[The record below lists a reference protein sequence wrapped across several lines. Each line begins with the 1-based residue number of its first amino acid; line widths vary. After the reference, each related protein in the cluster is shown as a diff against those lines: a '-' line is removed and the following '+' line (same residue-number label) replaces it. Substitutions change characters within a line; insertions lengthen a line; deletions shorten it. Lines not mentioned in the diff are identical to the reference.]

1 MVTMPEEAFAVNNP
15 VNFVE
20 AETDILVVLEGTALG
35 GMEIFPPTLTEEVG

>member
-1 MVTMPEEAFAVNNP
+1 MPEEAFAVNNP

-35 GMEIFPPTLTEEVG
+35 EMEMLPPTPTEEEG